1 MRGST
6 GELAVPFAHA
16 AQDKV
21 SPINHDPCY
30 HELHDLSNTIVV
42 LVFSKLI
49 CFVRMI
55 LQREE
60 NKGVEFTVCLCEGSE
75 PWNAE
80 GEGSHAPR
88 AALRG

>member
-1 MRGST
+1 
-6 GELAVPFAHA
+6 
-16 AQDKV
+16 
-21 SPINHDPCY
+21 
-30 HELHDLSNTIVV
+30 
-42 LVFSKLI
+42 
-49 CFVRMI
+49 MI